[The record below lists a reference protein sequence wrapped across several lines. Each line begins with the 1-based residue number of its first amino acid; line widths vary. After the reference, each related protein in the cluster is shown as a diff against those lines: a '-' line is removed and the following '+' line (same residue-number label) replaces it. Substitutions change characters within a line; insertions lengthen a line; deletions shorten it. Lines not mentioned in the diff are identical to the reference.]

1 MLSSRTHSVCVRA
14 AARAERVRVSCLR
27 AIIGFCEVVK
37 ERVGGVEVL
46 RPFLAPIVDS
56 LITFIAQYHG
66 GEVLALML
74 EAMCS
79 VVSVSVPLSLQRG
92 GNGSR
97 PDIAVQFGA
106 SSEVRGNL

>member
-1 MLSSRTHSVCVRA
+1 MSLPTSLGAVI
-14 AARAERVRVSCLR
+14 R

-37 ERVGGVEVL
+37 ERAGGVEVL

-56 LITFIAQYHG
+56 LISFIAQYHG

-79 VVSVSVPLSLQRG
+79 VVSVSSTSRWGSARG
-92 GNGSR
+92 G
-97 PDIAVQFGA
+97 DLFG
-106 SSEVRGNL
+106 